1 MDRREWNHIK
11 TVKQVS
17 ELTGISVRTLQ
28 YYDEIGLLAPT
39 KLTDSGYR
47 LYDDAALGTLQQIL
61 FFKELDFSLKE
72 IKAIIENPAFDKTEA
87 YKQQKQLLETKRKRL
102 DKMIRL
108 LGKLEKGETCMSFEE
123 FDTKEYFDMLF
134 EFRKEHE
141 DAVIKS
147 FGSME
152 AFDDWVSKWKG
163 KESFLVD
170 AAKKNYDSMED
181 FISAMRKNLEH
192 MPELME
198 KGQKLK
204 EDGGLQRNKELTE
217 ALVSDLTRDPGSE
230 EVQAIIKEC
239 VEITEKLYEGME
251 MGKNFWENMID
262 GYLHEKFLIDTMD
275 KNYGKGAS
283 EFIGRAYQY
292 FIQNRKA

>member
-1 MDRREWNHIK
+1 MVPRID
-11 TVKQVS
+11 VAFA
-17 ELTGISVRTLQ
+17 
-28 YYDEIGLLAPT
+28 DIG
-39 KLTDSGYR
+39 SS
-47 LYDDAALGTLQQIL
+47 YDDLISMFREEKHTRFPVYEDTTDNVVGIVNVKDLL
-61 FFKELDFSLKE
+61 LMGSRDNFSLKE
-72 IKAIIENPAFDKTEA
+72 IKATIENPAFDKTEA

-123 FDTKEYFDMLF
+123 FDTKEYFDMLS

-262 GYLHEKFLIDTMD
+262 GYLHEKLLIDTMD

>member
-108 LGKLEKGETCMSFEE
+108 LGKLIENEKHKIF
-123 FDTKEYFDMLF
+123 
-134 EFRKEHE
+134 
-141 DAVIKS
+141 
-147 FGSME
+147 
-152 AFDDWVSKWKG
+152 
-163 KESFLVD
+163 
-170 AAKKNYDSMED
+170 
-181 FISAMRKNLEH
+181 
-192 MPELME
+192 
-198 KGQKLK
+198 
-204 EDGGLQRNKELTE
+204 
-217 ALVSDLTRDPGSE
+217 
-230 EVQAIIKEC
+230 
-239 VEITEKLYEGME
+239 
-251 MGKNFWENMID
+251 
-262 GYLHEKFLIDTMD
+262 
-275 KNYGKGAS
+275 
-283 EFIGRAYQY
+283 GRAPGRSRCSGRFLHRY
-292 FIQNRKA
+292 FSI